1 MFYLAT
7 RGVEADAVCRV
18 YVMASVVW
26 YLFVYIKR
34 RARAVHRMILD
45 LLFDDKRIAITF
57 MMCWL
62 VVVLF
67 GFSTIGLM
75 SSNFMHI
82 GPSENTKLMSL
93 TIDTWHDWIMV
104 ASASFLSAIVNDF
117 FSDSLG
123 PWFLNTVQDQ
133 KTRYLPY
140 SKSTCF
146 VILQLYSIYCA
157 FMSVFSVGLLMS
169 QIDFLLVRL
178 SADLLVNTYTTFK
191 FLRGKEVN
199 RRKYEEESN
208 HVILTQP
215 ADDSKRILEM
225 TDVLSD
231 ENDDKTPLNG
241 TPRG

>member
-1 MFYLAT
+1 
-7 RGVEADAVCRV
+7 
-18 YVMASVVW
+18 
-26 YLFVYIKR
+26 
-34 RARAVHRMILD
+34 MILD

-82 GPSENTKLMSL
+82 GPSENTKIMSL
-93 TIDTWHDWIMV
+93 TIDTWHDWGMV
-104 ASASFLSAIVNDF
+104 AAASFLSAIVNDF

-133 KTRYLPY
+133 KTSYLPY
-140 SKSTCF
+140 SKGTCH
-146 VILQLYSIYCA
+146 VSLQLYSVYCS

-169 QIDFLLVRL
+169 QIDFLIVRL

-199 RRKYEEESN
+199 RRKYEEEGN
-208 HVILTQP
+208 HVP
-215 ADDSKRILEM
+215 HREKSVEEAA
-225 TDVLSD
+225 
-231 ENDDKTPLNG
+231 
-241 TPRG
+241 

>member
-1 MFYLAT
+1 
-7 RGVEADAVCRV
+7 
-18 YVMASVVW
+18 
-26 YLFVYIKR
+26 
-34 RARAVHRMILD
+34 
-45 LLFDDKRIAITF
+45 
-57 MMCWL
+57 
-62 VVVLF
+62 
-67 GFSTIGLM
+67 
-75 SSNFMHI
+75 
-82 GPSENTKLMSL
+82 
-93 TIDTWHDWIMV
+93 
-104 ASASFLSAIVNDF
+104 
-117 FSDSLG
+117 
-123 PWFLNTVQDQ
+123 
-133 KTRYLPY
+133 
-140 SKSTCF
+140 
-146 VILQLYSIYCA
+146 
-157 FMSVFSVGLLMS
+157 MSVFSVGLLMS

>member
-1 MFYLAT
+1 MPCAGFESIL
-7 RGVEADAVCRV
+7 
-18 YVMASVVW
+18 
-26 YLFVYIKR
+26 KR
-34 RARAVHRMILD
+34 STIQSQRMILD

-82 GPSENTKLMSL
+82 GPSENTKIMSL
-93 TIDTWHDWIMV
+93 TIDTWHDWGMV
-104 ASASFLSAIVNDF
+104 AAASFLSAIVNDF

-133 KTRYLPY
+133 KTSYLPY
-140 SKSTCF
+140 SKGTCH
-146 VILQLYSIYCA
+146 VILQLYSVYCS

-169 QIDFLLVRL
+169 QIDFLIVRL

-199 RRKYEEESN
+199 RRKYEEEGN
-208 HVILTQP
+208 HVP
-215 ADDSKRILEM
+215 HREKSVEEAACEM
-225 TDVLSD
+225 TAILSD
-231 ENDDKTPLNG
+231 EHSQPG
-241 TPRG
+241 ESR